1 MLMLLSL
8 SDIRHRDKERTLVW
22 RPSASGGLTSTST
35 TRPTHE
41 RENIEELAQAK
52 ARIKRLEVEVA
63 RRDEELVESTLSSS
77 HEVHLLNEQLSRAED
92 CIHELRIK
100 VAEQEVAEQERYVET
115 ERLESS
121 AFLYSDESR
130 MLTRV
135 SASPA
140 RLSARPQEKES
151 RSFSVYYGTNRNIV
165 QESEDVSIDSTEDHI
180 VNITSVAYGKE
191 MGELTTGV
199 AKVWIPKHHVPGEV
213 GSNWL
218 TRALRQRTLFPE
230 DDSLKVM
237 ETTLQDIWARLEVRP
252 VLLTP
257 TDNIRVCGRTV
268 IHLSSSMASMSV
280 LKEQ

>member
-41 RENIEELAQAK
+41 RENLEELAQAK

-63 RRDEELVESTLSSS
+63 RRDEELVESTRSSS

-92 CIHELRIK
+92 CIHELQIK
-100 VAEQEVAEQERYVET
+100 VAEQERYVET

-121 AFLYSDESR
+121 AFLDSDESR

-135 SASPA
+135 SARSA

-191 MGELTTGV
+191 MGKLTTGV

-257 TDNIRVCGRTV
+257 TDSIRVCGRTV